1 MRKKELRKKEKKR
14 QGPVTMPDEDTEQTL
29 AQVFVCPN
37 CGTEV
42 FIMSIEQLREV
53 GVKCN
58 IVGPPEPDKE
68 KMN

>member
-1 MRKKELRKKEKKR
+1 
-14 QGPVTMPDEDTEQTL
+14 MPDEDTEQTL